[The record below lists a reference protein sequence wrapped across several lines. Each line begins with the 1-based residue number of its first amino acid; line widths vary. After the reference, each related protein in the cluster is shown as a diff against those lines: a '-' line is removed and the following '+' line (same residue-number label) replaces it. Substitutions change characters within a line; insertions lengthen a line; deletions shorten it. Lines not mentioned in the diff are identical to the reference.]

1 MFACGNKNAV
11 YHQSLVRERQFV
23 TTNLLILIKIKNIKI
38 VVAQQF
44 NTSLDNKMINDIKR
58 KELFE
63 LFLDYWNTIVHRQH
77 FGNVEN
83 FVWTSL
89 IFSSIKYY
97 WIAKLNGNLE
107 KLKYITSAMNYLD
120 EDFDPNPFINNQNSY
135 IEKLLDWEIEQ

>member
-1 MFACGNKNAV
+1 M
-11 YHQSLVRERQFV
+11 
-23 TTNLLILIKIKNIKI
+23 KI

-83 FVWTSL
+83 FV
-89 IFSSIKYY
+89 
-97 WIAKLNGNLE
+97 
-107 KLKYITSAMNYLD
+107 
-120 EDFDPNPFINNQNSY
+120 
-135 IEKLLDWEIEQ
+135 